1 MNDGYLW
8 WFILVGAVI
17 ALAVVWVV
25 AARLPRDED
34 DVSEDERR
42 AEAAWISETIERY
55 GGVAPQDLVEEVLE
69 LHAGIPRLAAPRA
82 DARAG
87 RQRPDTGRSAP
98 AGERPPSV
106 RAAHRDASPANA
118 PQVVSGP
125 PLPPPAPPPPLG
137 RVERRPPPA
146 PPR

>member
-1 MNDGYLW
+1 VNDGYLW

-25 AARLPRDED
+25 AARLPRDEA

-69 LHAGIPRLAAPRA
+69 LHAGYLASPRLARVPEPAALVPTAGPPPLPEGDPPAVATPGSSLAGAPR
-82 DARAG
+82 
-87 RQRPDTGRSAP
+87 
-98 AGERPPSV
+98 
-106 RAAHRDASPANA
+106 
-118 PQVVSGP
+118 VVSGP
-125 PLPPPAPPPPLG
+125 PLPPPVPPPPLG